1 MNFAPAEVRCQRRAD
16 GSIVLESPLP
26 LAAHP
31 ASVTARLAEWA
42 ARAPERTFLAERAS
56 GGGWRRVGY
65 GEAWAETQRLAGALH
80 ALGLGPAR
88 PLAILSG
95 NSIDHALVTLAAM
108 HAAIPVAPISPADSL
123 LSQDF
128 GKLRAI
134 AGELRPG
141 ALFVQARAP
150 FARALAAVAAVA
162 GDVPVLEAASLSSL
176 PRARDPGAAVGP
188 DTVAKILFTSGS
200 TGQPKGVVNT
210 QRMLTSNQQMIAQ
223 LWRFLAERP
232 PVTIDW
238 LPWSHT
244 FGANHNFNMILW
256 HGGTLY
262 IDGGKPTPDGIATT
276 VANLREVSPTLYF
289 NVPRGFDMLLPA
301 LARDDEL
308 RARFFAELDLVFY
321 AAAALPDALWRRLE
335 AVSERTRGDKV
346 TMVSA
351 WGSTETSPLVTQ
363 VHFPIDRAGVIG
375 LPAPGVSL
383 KLAPTG
389 GRHEL
394 RVRGPNV
401 TPGYWSPGGVVRPPA
416 LDDEGYLPMG
426 DAGKL
431 FDPAEPA
438 RGVVFDGRLAENFKL
453 SSGTWVAV
461 GALRVGCIAACDPL
475 VADAVVAGHDRD
487 YVALILFCGR
497 PLDGD
502 GRARVR
508 AALAAHNRDGGS
520 SARVLR
526 AVVADDPPSID
537 AGEITDKGYLNQ
549 RAILER
555 RAALVERLYAERPDG
570 DVIVIDG

>member
-1 MNFAPAEVRCQRRAD
+1 MKFAPAAVDCRRRAD
-16 GSIVLESPLP
+16 GTIVLESPLP
-26 LAAHP
+26 LAPHA
-31 ASVTARLAEWA
+31 ASVTARLREQAE
-42 ARAPERTFLAERAS
+42 RAPERIFLAERTPA
-56 GGGWRRVGY
+56 GGWRRVSY
-65 GEAWAETQRLAGALH
+65 GEAWQTALSLTGGLV
-80 ALGLGPAR
+80 ALGLHPRR

-95 NSIDHALVTLAAM
+95 NSIDHALVTLGAM
-108 HAAIPVAPISPADSL
+108 LAGIPVAPISPAYSL
-123 LSQDF
+123 MSQDF
-128 GKLRAI
+128 AKLRAI
-134 AGELRPG
+134 LAQLQPG
-141 ALFVQARAP
+141 ALFAAPRGP
-150 FARALAAVAAVA
+150 FARAITAAAPTLPVIEDLAT
-162 GDVPVLEAASLSSL
+162 LI
-176 PRARDPGAAVGP
+176 GP
-188 DTVAKILFTSGS
+188 DTIVADCGPESVAKILFTSGS
-200 TGQPKGVVNT
+200 TGAPKGVVNT
-210 QRMLTSNQQMIAQ
+210 QRMLASNQQMIAQ
-223 LWRFLAERP
+223 LWPFLGERP
-232 PVTIDW
+232 PVTVDW

-262 IDGGKPTPDGIATT
+262 LDGGKPTPDGIATT
-276 VANLREVSPTLYF
+276 IANLREVSPTIYF

-301 LARDDEL
+301 LERDADL

-335 AVSERTRGDKV
+335 AVSLAVRGEKA

-383 KLAPTG
+383 KLAPVG
-389 GRHEL
+389 DRLEL

-401 TPGYWSPGGVVRPPA
+401 TPGYWTPGGVVQPPA

-431 FDPAEPA
+431 FDEREPA

-487 YVALILFCGR
+487 YVALILFCGQ
-497 PLDGD
+497 PVDD
-502 GRARVR
+502 AGRARIR
-508 AALAAHNRDGGS
+508 AALAARNRDGGS
-520 SARVLR
+520 SAQVRRV
-526 AVVADDPPSID
+526 VIADEPPSID

-549 RAILER
+549 RAILDR
-555 RAALVERLYAERPDG
+555 RAALVERLYSERPGVDIL
-570 DVIVIDG
+570 VIE